1 VAGDATSLPIEMTF
15 LRFVMVYIL
24 TALMCIISGA
34 LAMRKLRSADP
45 AEIF

>member
-1 VAGDATSLPIEMTF
+1 MLPAYATFGRVALVLG
-15 LRFVMVYIL
+15 L
-24 TALMCIISGA
+24 TVLMCAVSGA